1 MHNINVTSWTVGIDL
16 RASGTGALHFA
27 RWLHERSAEA
37 GRERELF
44 HGAFVLEQ
52 RRALN
57 LEHTSDLL
65 ELERQVEMAVSLAVK
80 GAEAGAVFSST
91 KVLDGADAEDALT
104 NYAAE
109 HDARAIIIGRRAPT
123 PERRL
128 VRLGRVARRLCR
140 RLPRPVVVV
149 PPELRLADIG
159 SGPVILATS
168 LDRDADGAV
177 AFARQLAAST
187 GRKLVVTYVVPTGQ
201 ESTMHIPMLA
211 EAMSGQAG
219 ELDARRALEIWM
231 KQHALSSDVIVASGD
246 PVDRLI
252 DIAQAEHSPMV
263 VCGSRMLGVA
273 PRALISS
280 VGTAVAASSGCP
292 TAIVPPLER

>member
-1 MHNINVTSWTVGIDL
+1 VTSWTVGIDL

-27 RWLHERSAEA
+27 RWLYERSE
-37 GRERELF
+37 GERERDVF

-57 LEHTSDLL
+57 LEHSSDLL

-80 GAEAGAVFSST
+80 GAEAGSVFSST

-104 NYAAE
+104 TYADE
-109 HDARAIIIGRRAPT
+109 HDAQAIIIGRRAPT

-159 SGPVILATS
+159 SGPIILASS
-168 LDRDADGAV
+168 LDADSDGAV
-177 AFARQLAAST
+177 AFARHLAAST
-187 GRKLVVTYVVPTGQ
+187 GRKLAVVHIVPTGQ

-211 EAMSGQAG
+211 EAMTAKAGQ
-219 ELDARRALEIWM
+219 LDARRALEIWM
-231 KQHALSSDVIVASGD
+231 KQHALASDVIVASGD

-252 DIAQAEHSPMV
+252 DIAQAERSPLV
-263 VCGSRMLGVA
+263 ICGSRMLGAA

-280 VGTAVAASSGCP
+280 VGTAVAASSGCT